1 MVIDSLLLGDFVGAW
16 RSQEPSPPQRGS
28 CVAPGGG
35 QPGFAYSSL
44 EHPCVSM
51 ESMQAHPRGCV

>member
-16 RSQEPSPPQRGS
+16 RSQRGS
-28 CVAPGGG
+28 RVAPGGG
-35 QPGFAYSSL
+35 QPGFTYSSL

-51 ESMQAHPRGCV
+51 ESMRAHPRGCV